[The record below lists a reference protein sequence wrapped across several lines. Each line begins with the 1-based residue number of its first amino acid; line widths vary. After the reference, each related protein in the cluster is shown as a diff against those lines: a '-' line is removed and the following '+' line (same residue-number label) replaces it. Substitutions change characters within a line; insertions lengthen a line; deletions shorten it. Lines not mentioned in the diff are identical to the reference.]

1 MENIN
6 SNTESRDYRIERLD
20 KSRLKHL
27 EYLHKK
33 VYGTRREKGYFL
45 KKYSTAFTGTEYI
58 GYIAY
63 NSLNIP
69 IAYYGVFPCFI
80 QFNGK
85 IILSAQS
92 GDTMTHPEY
101 RYKGLFVE
109 LAKNTFNLCKEKGIL
124 LIFGF
129 PNQSSYHGLVH
140 KLGWR
145 VTENML
151 RFTIHVNTFPF
162 ASLLKYF
169 GWSKWIYEKYAI
181 WILHK
186 YLLPQIGIPNSSCQR
201 EFACVYRDEN
211 YLRYKTYNQTYVIKV
226 GNAKLW
232 IKIKN
237 GLTIGDLDLGNQDFD
252 LVMEEL
258 KKVSRR
264 LGISKISFQV
274 SPGTYLHSLLVRE
287 FQPIPSFPVVF
298 KDLGTGMPLD
308 KVKFTFADIDIF

>member
-6 SNTESRDYRIERLD
+6 SNTENRDYRIERLD
-20 KSRLKHL
+20 KNKLKHV
-27 EYLHKK
+27 EYLYKK
-33 VYGTRREKGYFL
+33 VYGFSRKKDYFL
-45 KKYSTAFTGTEYI
+45 KKYNTAFIGTEYI

-63 NSLNIP
+63 NSLNVP
-69 IAYYGVFPCFI
+69 IGYYGVLPCFI

-109 LAKNTFNLCKEKGIL
+109 LATTTFNLCKENGIL
-124 LIFGF
+124 LVFGF

-145 VTENML
+145 FTENML
-151 RFTIHVNTFPF
+151 RFTIPVNTFPF

-169 GWSKWIYEKYAI
+169 GWSKWVYDKYAI
-181 WILHK
+181 WILRK

-201 EFACVYRDEN
+201 EFACVFRDES
-211 YLRYKTYNQTYVIKV
+211 YLRYKTYNLTYVIKI
-226 GNAKLW
+226 GNAKVW
-232 IKIKN
+232 IKINN
-237 GLTIGDLDLGNQDFD
+237 GLIIGDLDLANQDFD
-252 LVMEEL
+252 LVMEEI
-258 KKVSRR
+258 KKISRL
-264 LGISKISFQV
+264 LGILKISFQV
-274 SPGTYLHSLLVRE
+274 SPGTYLHSLFARK

-298 KDLGTGMPLD
+298 KDLGTDVPLD
-308 KVKFTFADIDIF
+308 KVKFTFADMDFF